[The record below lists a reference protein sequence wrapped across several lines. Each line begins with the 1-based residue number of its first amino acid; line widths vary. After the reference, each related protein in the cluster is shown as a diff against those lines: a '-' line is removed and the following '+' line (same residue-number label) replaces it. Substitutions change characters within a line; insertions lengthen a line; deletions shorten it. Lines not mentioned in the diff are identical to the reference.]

1 MERMK
6 AANALLSYYLKLYK
20 EKYDKQPTINRYKEK
35 YAMADVVDSVGYERG
50 KALLDYYFRLMK
62 PGHPLQFFL
71 YNFDRMDEVVREL
84 DKDKVAR
91 TKLLRDTA
99 ARVKEF
105 EATHER

>member
-6 AANALLSYYLKLYK
+6 AANALLTYYLKLYNQ
-20 EKYDKQPTINRYKEK
+20 KYNKQPTINRYKEK
-35 YAMADVVDSVGYERG
+35 YAMADVFDSIGYDRG
-50 KALLDYYFRLMK
+50 KALLDYYFRLNK

-71 YNFDRMDEVVREL
+71 YNFDRMDEVVKEL
-84 DKDKVAR
+84 DKDKQAR
-91 TKLLRDTA
+91 AKLLRETA